1 MITFRSKVK
10 KYQQQ
15 VKMPNRYI
23 NPLGEIILVAGKIA
37 QFENYELSTD
47 DPEIIESLRKSL
59 YLGEYYWEVDENEIN
74 DLREKSK
81 VQMVSGVRTPDN
93 AVEKPPEEVK
103 QDVPKG
109 PGRPRNLERPERP
122 LDKILSD

>member
-10 KYQQQ
+10 NYQQQ
-15 VKMPNRYI
+15 VKMPNKYLS
-23 NPLGEIILVAGKIA
+23 PLGETTLVAGKVA
-37 QFENYELSTD
+37 QFENYELSTAD
-47 DPEIIESLRKSL
+47 SEIIESLRKSP

-81 VQMVSGVRTPDN
+81 VQMVHGVRTPDN
-93 AVEKPPEEVK
+93 SVEKPSESVT
-103 QDVPKG
+103 QDIPKHR
-109 PGRPRNLERPERP
+109 GRPKNPERSDRP